1 MTKTKTLTGLLLP
14 IILASCGSTNHVTE
28 NKTSESSVNPTDNTP
43 VKLTNDMF
51 EKAGNENV
59 TYLEHINCSNS
70 STSFEYDLMTK
81 FAKDCYLGS
90 IIDDFDNRNI
100 LSEVTYYSNNGKV
113 AYTSHPNKNNK
124 VNEVVSSLKW
134 NQSVYVNSLSYLSK
148 DLFDYVSKD
157 EFGTATYTL
166 SSLAINST
174 SSKAVVDRIYNSAT
188 TYIHTGTDSKFG
200 SDQLVKM
207 DLYVD
212 KNGISGFAMKYSK
225 LENSVRAYTELS
237 VDLMDVG
244 TTTLTQEEVC
254 PTPYSHE
261 EKYKTQYDSLK
272 NALLEMKNYNY
283 EFNVEVR
290 RGNTLFQRS
299 KGFLFD
305 EGYSGYDELVSS
317 SRSSFSYYGIHKR
330 NDGKYERYIGSS
342 VSELKGSGYQ
352 TAPHQG
358 LMNFDF
364 SHEIFEYDN
373 TKSTSDISVFNLY
386 PDFKLYNTISDITED
401 MTYDEYAEYANSLT
415 LEVEDGHLISFSFAF
430 SDNLGNTYSFIED
443 ITNHGNCTS
452 VPSDIADFSSYTEY
466 VSPTA
471 FEQVSVAVYDISTL
485 TVSSYSDAKSLLQSK
500 LYDSSALSLLPF
512 PLVDDAAYYYSSA
525 AFIPA
530 SIIPACLYFFFD
542 EGTDDI
548 ATAYKKIKASINS
561 AGYQLKDVDEK
572 SCSQTINNKY
582 EISLDYSSGA
592 IALTYTTPVSYE
604 N

>member
-1 MTKTKTLTGLLLP
+1 MTKSKTLTCLLLP
-14 IILASCGSTNHVTE
+14 ILLAGCGSTNPVSEST
-28 NKTSESSVNPTDNTP
+28 NSESSVIPTDNTP

-51 EKAGNENV
+51 EKAGNENA
-59 TYLEHINCSNS
+59 TYLEHINASNS

-81 FAKDCYLGS
+81 FAKDRYLGS
-90 IIDDFDNRNI
+90 IIDDFDNKNI

-113 AYTSHPNKNNK
+113 AYTSHPDKHNK
-124 VNEVVSSLKW
+124 VSEVVSSLKW
-134 NQSVYVNSLSYLSK
+134 NQSVYLNALSYLSK

-157 EFGTATYTL
+157 EFGTATYTMSQIAI
-166 SSLAINST
+166 SST
-174 SSKAVVDRIYNSAT
+174 TSKAVVDRIYNSAT

-212 KNGISGFAMKYSK
+212 KSGISGFSMKYSK
-225 LENSVRAYTELS
+225 IENSVRAYTELTVS
-237 VDLMDVG
+237 LIDVG
-244 TTTLTQEEVC
+244 TTSLTQEDVC
-254 PTPYSHE
+254 PTPYSYDSQ
-261 EKYKTQYDSLK
+261 YKTQYESLK
-272 NALLEMKNYNY
+272 NALSEMKNDNY
-283 EFNVEVR
+283 EFSVEVR

-317 SRSSFSYYGIHKR
+317 SKSSFSYYGIHKR
-330 NDGKYERYIGSS
+330 NDGKYERYTGSA
-342 VSELKGSGYQ
+342 VNDLKGTGYQ

-364 SHEIFEYDN
+364 SHEIFEYDSKN
-373 TKSTSDISVFNLY
+373 SSSDRYVFNLY

-401 MTYDEYAEYANSLT
+401 MTYDEYAEYANGLT
-415 LEVEDGHLISFSFAF
+415 LEVEDGHLTSFSFAF
-430 SDNLGNTYSFIED
+430 SDTLGNTYSFIED

-452 VPSDIADFSSYTEY
+452 VPSDIADFTSYTEY
-466 VSPTA
+466 VSPTS
-471 FEQVSVAVYDISTL
+471 FDQVSVAVYDISTL
-485 TVSSYSDAKSLLQSK
+485 TISSYSDAKSLLQSK

-512 PLVDDAAYYYSSA
+512 PLVDDAAYYYNSA

-548 ATAYKKIKASINS
+548 ATAYRKIKASINS
-561 AGYQLKDVDEK
+561 AGYQLTDVDEK

-592 IALTYTTPVSYE
+592 IALTYTSPVSYE